1 MGRMI
6 ELVERDGS
14 AVRFRLS
21 GKITDEDYETVLI
34 PTITGILDWHA
45 KVNCAMEFTDE
56 YEGYEL
62 GAMWEDTK
70 FGLKHK
76 NDFGRVAV
84 VGASRW
90 IEWGVKIG
98 SKLMDGELRTFPSEE
113 ADKGWEWVKA

>member
-1 MGRMI
+1 MI

-76 NDFGRVAV
+76 NDFARVGV

-98 SKLMDGELRTFPSEE
+98 NKMMDGELRTFPSEE
-113 ADKGWEWVKA
+113 ADKAWAWVKG